1 MLNNYNLEKI
11 YYAYLMGAHNSQ
23 YELEDWNTPRLGY
36 SLDKRLSYWDYQDKP
51 KNFDYWF
58 SKDRFTYISREHYKN
73 NYVKGYLWGRYEIK
87 NSLDNNINETE
98 TEDVENEIKTFRRI
112 NQESNTKG
120 YNSDDYEE
128 EKEEEEERSF

>member
-1 MLNNYNLEKI
+1 MNYNLEKI
-11 YYAYLMGAHNSQ
+11 YYAYLMGAHNSK
-23 YELEDWNTPRLGY
+23 YELEDWDTPRIGY
-36 SLDKRLSYWDYQDKP
+36 SLDKRLSHWDYQDKP

-98 TEDVENEIKTFRRI
+98 TEDAENEIKTFRRI

>member
-1 MLNNYNLEKI
+1 MNYNLEKI

-23 YELEDWNTPRLGY
+23 YKLEDWNTPRLGY

-87 NSLDNNINETE
+87 NSLDNINETE
-98 TEDVENEIKTFRRI
+98 TEDVESEIKTFRRI
-112 NQESNTKG
+112 NQESNTKE

-128 EKEEEEERSF
+128 EEKEEQEERTF